1 MIRNFTV
8 ERLMTGEKRERNC
21 LPAGKQGIGKRVAD

>member
-8 ERLMTGEKRERNC
+8 ERLMIGEKRERNC
-21 LPAGKQGIGKRVAD
+21 LPAGNQWAGKRVAV

>member
-8 ERLMTGEKRERNC
+8 VMTDEKRERNC
-21 LPAGKQGIGKRVAD
+21 LPAGKQGIGKRVAV